1 MSEHKGPL
9 DQALDLF
16 VYAPFGLA
24 LSARDE
30 LPRLAERGR
39 QQLDAQITM
48 ARMIGKFAVG
58 EAGRRLGDLVSS
70 PTPPPAPAPAPAPSA
85 STPAP
90 APAARTTRPTPS
102 ANGNG
107 NGPVPSAEALAI
119 HGYDA
124 LAASQVVQRL
134 AGLSAEE
141 LEAVRAYEAAT
152 RHRKTILNRVTQ
164 LQSDAPS

>member
-1 MSEHKGPL
+1 MTDAKNPL

-16 VYAPFGLA
+16 VYAPLGLA

-39 QQLDAQITM
+39 QQVETQLTM
-48 ARMIGKFAVG
+48 ARLIGKFAVG
-58 EAGRRLGDLVSS
+58 EAGRRLNDLTN
-70 PTPPPAPAPAPAPSA
+70 PPPPPAPRA
-85 STPAP
+85 AP
-90 APAARTTRPTPS
+90 APAATPAPRTTR

-107 NGPVPSAEALAI
+107 SAPQPSAEGLAI
-119 HGYDA
+119 PGYDA

-134 AGLSAEE
+134 AGLSGEE

-152 RHRKTILNRVTQ
+152 RNRKTILNRVAQ
-164 LQSDAPS
+164 LQSGTPA

>member
-1 MSEHKGPL
+1 MTDAKSPI

-16 VYAPFGLA
+16 VYAPVGLA

-39 QQLDAQITM
+39 QQVEAQLTM
-48 ARMIGKFAVG
+48 ARMIGQFAVG
-58 EAGRRLGDLVSS
+58 EAGRRLSDLT
-70 PTPPPAPAPAPAPSA
+70 TPQRSGPQNPPYTAPSA
-85 STPAP
+85 AQKAP
-90 APAARTTRPTPS
+90 VPTTRS
-102 ANGNG
+102 NG
-107 NGPVPSAEALAI
+107 NGPRPSADGLAI

-141 LEAVRAYEAAT
+141 LDAVREYEEAT
-152 RHRKTILNRVTQ
+152 RHRKTILTRVTQ
-164 LQSDAPS
+164 LQTGTFS